1 MLATNRSG
9 TILIKDNTPLP
20 TGMAIERDVFL
31 PGWRAV
37 KDLDGYQLGRRIEG
51 AKWNFFYLAGEIR
64 VTALGRDRLETLRK
78 AVKHVLAKHV
88 DQKFNSLQITNV
100 VAKRFLGIP
109 FVKLTAHSRHI
120 QESIFLV
127 PTKEVL
133 WGIRPLA
140 APEIGSHRSTK
151 PLQTEAVTR
160 RHTAL
165 ISSS

>member
-1 MLATNRSG
+1 MLATNKSG
-9 TILIKDNTPLP
+9 TILMRDNTPLP

-31 PGWRAV
+31 PGWKAV
-37 KDLDGYQLGRRIEG
+37 KDLDGYQLGQKIEG
-51 AKWNFFYLAGEIR
+51 AKWNFFYLA
-64 VTALGRDRLETLRK
+64 D
-78 AVKHVLAKHV
+78 
-88 DQKFNSLQITNV
+88 SLQITNV
-100 VAKRFLGIP
+100 VAKRFFGIP

-133 WGIRPLA
+133 WAIRPLA
-140 APEIGSHRSTK
+140 APEIGSHRNTK
-151 PLQTEAVTR
+151 PHQTEAVTR